1 MDEPKA
7 KPPAMSE
14 RKQAILKT
22 IERRDSCKKRA
33 AQVVEDLLE
42 SPLSEEWLL
51 GVLHELSQQDYQDA
65 VEERAIL
72 LLCGYPLCNKKITQ
86 MPKQKYHICMK
97 TKKVYDIT
105 HRKQYC
111 SNACYR
117 ASVFLKAQLWDGP
130 LWLRDEAETSAKYKI
145 YREEE
150 HRVQGVVKDGR
161 GDEVDLGHKRV
172 TKKETEEVPE
182 SKAED
187 IVKPSKDVSPY
198 VTPDA
203 LKKLAA
209 SIDKMSLESTGS
221 TAEPRK
227 IENSKPAELNKSA
240 TVDADSR
247 LAAVPSPQ
255 HDTEAATIRDSR
267 ATTYSQNQK
276 SWQEALASEQARREK
291 RSSTSSESEGSPIER
306 VSHALKQWITAETV
320 AYLVGDGA
328 ARRFRLNNR
337 PQEEAVRLE
346 RYRELYIK
354 LCRRLDEEERA
365 DERLAASPLDSDDDE
380 DEPVPARPTAPVP
393 TLKQLEEDL
402 RIEELEIHERHL
414 DDFDKKESQTTAKQ
428 STSPALKRR
437 GKNPSKGPSKGRS
450 KEPGK
455 DLSEGPS
462 EEKPNDV
469 PDVSGPEREPVLPLV
484 DSHAQNA
491 HRRRIVL
498 HWLRKALPD
507 VLDMLYLD
515 LSEVSP
521 YLTELIL
528 TFRLSAENV
537 TFRLEVWTHIAAGIL
552 LMLSRKCP
560 ALHSAIAVEESRRR
574 FALFLEDNAIS
585 LQDLTNVIDD
595 LLGS

>member
-1 MDEPKA
+1 MEEPKA
-7 KPPAMSE
+7 NPPAMSE

-42 SPLSEEWLL
+42 GPLSEEWLL

-130 LWLRDEAETSAKYKI
+130 LWLRDEAEASAKYKI

-182 SKAED
+182 SKPED
-187 IVKPSKDVSPY
+187 IVKPAKDVSPY
-198 VTPDA
+198 VTPEA

-209 SIDKMSLESTGS
+209 SIDEMSLDSTGS
-221 TAEPRK
+221 RAEPRK
-227 IENSKPAELNKSA
+227 IENSKPADLNKSA
-240 TVDADSR
+240 TLDVDSR

-255 HDTEAATIRDSR
+255 HDTKAATARNSR
-267 ATTYSQNQK
+267 VTISSQNQK

-291 RSSTSSESEGSPIER
+291 RSSTSSESEGLPIER

-320 AYLVGDGA
+320 AYLIGDGA

-346 RYRELYIK
+346 RYRELYVK

-380 DEPVPARPTAPVP
+380 DDQVSARPTAPVP
-393 TLKQLEEDL
+393 TLKQLVEDS

-414 DDFDKKESQTTAKQ
+414 GDFDKKESQTTAKR
-428 STSPALKRR
+428 STSPAFKRR
-437 GKNPSKGPSKGRS
+437 GKNPSKGLSKSRS
-450 KEPGK
+450 KEPSK
-455 DLSEGPS
+455 DLSEGSS
-462 EEKPNDV
+462 EEKPNEV
-469 PDVSGPEREPVLPLV
+469 PDESTPEREPVLPLV
-484 DSHAQNA
+484 DSHAQNV

-528 TFRLSAENV
+528 TFRLCAENV

-574 FALFLEDNAIS
+574 FSLFLEDNAIS